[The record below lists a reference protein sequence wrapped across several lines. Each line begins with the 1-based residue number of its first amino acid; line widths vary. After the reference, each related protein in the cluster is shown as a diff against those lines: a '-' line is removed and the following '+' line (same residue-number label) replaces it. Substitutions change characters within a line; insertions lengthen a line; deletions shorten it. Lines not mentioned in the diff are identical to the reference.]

1 VAIPASLAGAA
12 TQAIR
17 HEVDARW
24 LMAYAAGLEDLNP
37 RYLDTLDERGVV
49 GHPLFPVCP
58 EWPAVL
64 ATRDLFLEH
73 GTPLDELRRG
83 IHASHDMVVHRPVA
97 PGDRL
102 DTVATIVAVEARRPG
117 AFVLAHLCS
126 TDQAGEVVADT
137 WQGSL
142 YLGAAV
148 EGEPVAL
155 DGPPARPEPTATAD
169 LATSRPLQAE
179 WGPGSSRRIDLHGGA
194 AHVYTECARIWN
206 PIHTD
211 PQAAQRAGLD
221 GIILHGT
228 ATLAL
233 AVTAA
238 VDHHAGGDPT
248 RVARVACRFSAMVAL
263 PSHVEVRT
271 GDLGGGLIGLSV
283 LNADNVEALRDAFVQ
298 LR

>member
-1 VAIPASLAGAA
+1 MAIAASLVGAA
-12 TQAIR
+12 TAAVH

-24 LMAYAAGLEDLNP
+24 LMAYAAGLGDHNP
-37 RYLDTLDERGVV
+37 RYLDTLAPEGIVA
-49 GHPLFPVCP
+49 HPLFPVCP

-64 ATRDLFLEH
+64 ATRDLFLAH

-83 IHASHDMVVHRPVA
+83 IHATHDLVLHRPIV

-102 DTVATIVAVEARRPG
+102 TTLTRISAVEARRPG
-117 AFVLAHLCS
+117 AFVLAHLQ
-126 TDQAGEVVADT
+126 TRDAEGEVVADT

-142 YLGAAV
+142 YLGSGV
-148 EGEPVAL
+148 EGRADASAASAVAL
-155 DGPPARPEPTATAD
+155 PPPAPQPRTSTDAGARPA
-169 LATSRPLQAE
+169 SH
-179 WGPGSSRRIDLHGGA
+179 RRIELAPGA

-211 PQAAQRAGLD
+211 PVAAERAGLD

-233 AVTAA
+233 AVGEA

-248 RVARVACRFSAMVAL
+248 RVARVVARFAAMVPL
-263 PSHVEVRT
+263 PSSVEVRT
-271 GDLGGGLIGLSV
+271 TDHGDGLIGVSV
-283 LNADNVEALRDAFVQ
+283 LNADTVEALRAAFVQ
-298 LR
+298 VL